1 MSDSND
7 NLAAEKTL
15 LAEASQKPLLSRW
28 GTFAK
33 LSGPGWLQGAITLG
47 GGSLAGSL
55 YIGVIGGYEL
65 LWLQPLMMIFG
76 VLMLSVIGYV
86 TLSTGEKP
94 FRAINKHINPVLGWG
109 WLIAAML
116 ANLVWAMPQF
126 SLGTAAIQQNF
137 GILDGDNGKYWCAL
151 LLFVIGAAVVWSYDS
166 GSKGVKVFE
175 IILKIMVAIVVVSFF
190 GVVVAMSGSLDWG
203 AIFTGFIPN
212 FSLLSEPAS
221 KFTEII
227 AKSSDPG
234 YWNDVI
240 LSSQRDRMVTAAATA
255 VGINMTFLLPY
266 SMLRK
271 GWGKEHRGLAT
282 FDLSLGLFLPF
293 FLATTCVV
301 IASASQFHG
310 EYDKGLL
317 DPAKRTALTE
327 KLQGAYDKNL
337 SGIQAKLGEAKEP
350 NDMDKQLAAMLV
362 SRDAFQLAGSLEKLT
377 GNKAVTQTVFGI
389 GVLGMA
395 VSTIIILMLIN
406 GFTVTEMLGA
416 EIGGMKHRIGSILPG
431 ITGALGFLFLW
442 GDGDARFWLA
452 VPTSVFGMVLLPIAY
467 ITFFLMINSKS
478 LMGDALPQGNKRIAL
493 NIAMLVALDRRH
505 HRCRLVNMEQSA
517 VDWRDRCGCVCFGSS
532 LRSLYASPSIL
543 IGKSMGLLDI
553 FGAKNPEPGESG
565 HFGDYD
571 LQEVVNSGGMA
582 DIWLATNPDKRPVAV
597 RRLHPELR
605 RDSTARKRFVRG
617 CEILAEVCDHDCIVN
632 YIEHGKIKGDHFL
645 AMEYCEF
652 PNLKILI
659 SRSDTVLEKF
669 VGNILIDV
677 AEALEHVHNCGYLHY
692 DFKPENILVSRN
704 GNVRLCDFDLS
715 RPIPEKPTKM
725 PDNPGTPVYMAPEQ
739 LRGRE
744 IDQRVDI
751 FAFGVTMYETLTG
764 KKPFNGDTSREVLLA
779 QKNRD
784 SHFAAPRD
792 LNPSIPAAVESIILQ
807 CIEFDADKRYPHI
820 SYLVAG
826 LRKALY
832 V

>member
-7 NLAAEKTL
+7 NLAVEKTL
-15 LAEASQKPLLSRW
+15 LAEASQKPLPARM
-28 GTFAK
+28 GTYAK

-166 GSKGVKVFE
+166 GSTGVKVFE

-227 AKSSDPG
+227 AKSSNPE
-234 YWNDVI
+234 YWKEVI
-240 LSSQRDRMVTAAATA
+240 LDSQRDRMVTAAATA

-271 GWGKEHRGLAT
+271 GWGREHRGLAT

-310 EYDKGLL
+310 KYDEGLL
-317 DPAKRTALTE
+317 DAGKTTELSSSLKGSYRKNITPRVAEFTEEGELKTAEGSQKKHDETISEEKKGLSKE
-327 KLQGAYDKNL
+327 EWKNKLQGNPDL
-337 SGIQAKLGEAKEP
+337 AKLGP
-350 NDMDKQLAAMLV
+350 WFGLINDKVPEVDRKIAAMLI
-362 SRDAFQLAGSLEKLT
+362 SRDAFQLADSLENLT
-377 GNKAVTQTVFGI
+377 GNKAVSQTVFGI
-389 GVLGMA
+389 GVIGMA

-442 GDGDARFWLA
+442 GDSDARFWLA

-467 ITFFLMINSKS
+467 ITFFLMINSRS
-478 LMGDALPQGNKRIAL
+478 LMGDAMPKGNKRIVL
-493 NIAMLVALDRRH
+493 NIAMLVALIAATIGAGWSIWSK
-505 HRCRLVNMEQSA
+505 VQWTGVIA
-517 VDWRDRCGCVCFGSS
+517 VGV
-532 LRSLYASPSIL
+532 
-543 IGKSMGLLDI
+543 
-553 FGAKNPEPGESG
+553 
-565 HFGDYD
+565 
-571 LQEVVNSGGMA
+571 
-582 DIWLATNPDKRPVAV
+582 
-597 RRLHPELR
+597 
-605 RDSTARKRFVRG
+605 FV
-617 CEILAEVCDHDCIVN
+617 L
-632 YIEHGKIKGDHFL
+632 
-645 AMEYCEF
+645 
-652 PNLKILI
+652 
-659 SRSDTVLEKF
+659 
-669 VGNILIDV
+669 
-677 AEALEHVHNCGYLHY
+677 
-692 DFKPENILVSRN
+692 
-704 GNVRLCDFDLS
+704 
-715 RPIPEKPTKM
+715 
-725 PDNPGTPVYMAPEQ
+725 
-739 LRGRE
+739 
-744 IDQRVDI
+744 
-751 FAFGVTMYETLTG
+751 
-764 KKPFNGDTSREVLLA
+764 
-779 QKNRD
+779 
-784 SHFAAPRD
+784 
-792 LNPSIPAAVESIILQ
+792 AAVVVHFTRSRQ
-807 CIEFDADKRYPHI
+807 
-820 SYLVAG
+820 S
-826 LRKALY
+826 
-832 V
+832 